1 MPSYTTS
8 VSIAAPLEVV
18 YGVLADVPTWPQWS
32 PTMDAVECRDP
43 GPIRPG
49 TTALVRQPGLRPAT
63 WEVDVVEPNRRFLW
77 HTGGLGYRI
86 DADHEL
92 AAHPDGTV
100 ARLSVAMSGPLSR
113 LIWAGFGRKIRR
125 YVDME
130 AAALKRRSEQVNGPG

>member
-1 MPSYTTS
+1 MASYSTS

-18 YGVLADVPTWPQWS
+18 YAVLADIRTWPQWS

-77 HTGGLGYRI
+77 HTGGPGYRI

-92 AAHPDGTV
+92 ALHPDGTV
-100 ARLSVAMSGPLSR
+100 ARLSVAMTGPLSG
-113 LIWAGFGRKIRR
+113 LIWVGFGRKTRR

-130 AAALKRRSEQVNGPG
+130 AAALKRRSEQVHGPG

>member
-18 YGVLADVPTWPQWS
+18 YGTLTDVRTWPQWS

-86 DADHEL
+86 EADHEL
-92 AAHPDGTV
+92 VPHPDGTV
-100 ARLSVAMSGPLSR
+100 ARLSVAVSGPLSR
-113 LIWAGFGRKIRR
+113 LVWLGFGRKIRR

-130 AAALKRRSEQVNGPG
+130 AAALKRRTEKDQPPG